1 MELSG
6 SQNATAERTRSQARA
21 GERGP
26 FGNARAQE
34 HTTAGAMHE
43 EEMIPTGPHTGRKP
57 KTLSQATEVTRANR
71 WNPAC

>member
-1 MELSG
+1 MEHDRV
-6 SQNATAERTRSQARA
+6 QDATAERARSQAIARD
-21 GERGP
+21 RGP

-71 WNPAC
+71 